1 MRLLLPPLLAALV
14 VAVTLVDVHGVVSR
28 SVFSAPQ
35 RWTGHKSAFGI
46 VQRLSRGGASTASQD
61 STETAKEEG
70 EPVELYLP
78 GLLETSISR
87 VKKVR
92 LSTA

>member
-1 MRLLLPPLLAALV
+1 MRLRLSPLLAALV
-14 VAVTLVDVHGVVSR
+14 VATSLIDVHGVVSK

-35 RWTGHKSAFGI
+35 RWTGHKSAFGL
-46 VQRLSRGGASTASQD
+46 VQRLSRGGATASTPSED
-61 STETAKEEG
+61 TTETKEEG

-87 VKKVR
+87 AKKVSLR
-92 LSTA
+92 T